1 MSSTNTPKSDHSA
14 KPTAH
19 NSDVSSSIAQFVRKG
34 ELPSGLYVVATPIG
48 NLRDVTLRAL
58 DTLASVDFIYAEDT
72 RQTRRLLDTYGIKT
86 PLRTYHDH
94 NGAHVRPQIRKNLE
108 DGLAVALV
116 SDAGTPLISDPG
128 YKLVRDLREAKLNVV
143 PIPGP
148 SALTSALC
156 AAGLPTDS
164 FLFAGFM
171 PPKSSARQ
179 TRLSDFRALST
190 TLVLYETGN
199 RLSDTLTDIVSVFSD
214 VEVVMARELTKLFET
229 FRYSKA
235 SELIEFVRN
244 EGPPKGEIVLLVRLE
259 GEKGGDASEADIE
272 AFINGRLPEL
282 GTKGAANEAAAKF
295 NRPKRDMYALANAL
309 KSKSP

>member
-1 MSSTNTPKSDHSA
+1 MSSSNTPKSDHSA
-14 KPTAH
+14 KPSTQ
-19 NSDVSSSIAQFVRKG
+19 SGDVSSSIAQFVRKG

-128 YKLVRDLREAKLNVV
+128 YKLVRDLREADLKIV
-143 PIPGP
+143 PLPGP

-171 PPKSSARQ
+171 PPKSGARQ
-179 TRLSDFRALST
+179 TRLSDFRSLST

-199 RLSDTLTDIVSVFSD
+199 RLKDALTDIVSVFGD

-229 FRYSKA
+229 FRHSTA
-235 SELIEFVRN
+235 SELIDFVES
-244 EGPPKGEIVLLVRLE
+244 EGAPKGEIVLLVRLE
-259 GEKGGDASEADIE
+259 GERGSDASDADIE
-272 AFINGRLPEL
+272 AFIKERLPEL

-295 NRPKRDMYALANAL
+295 NRAKRDMYAIASVL
-309 KSKSP
+309 KSQ